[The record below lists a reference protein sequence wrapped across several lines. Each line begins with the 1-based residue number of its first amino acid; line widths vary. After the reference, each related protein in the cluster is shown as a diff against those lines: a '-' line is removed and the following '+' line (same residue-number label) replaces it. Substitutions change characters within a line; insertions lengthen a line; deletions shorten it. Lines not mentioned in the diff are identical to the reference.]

1 MLGLSQLNF
10 DFSALPRWTPFSSVR
25 ESADELELPPETAP
39 EPEVVTD
46 DALEAQAKGWLQ
58 ELGLTGAMKL
68 LSVQWNSR
76 LRSTAGYAHYPK
88 WQIELNPRLRE
99 FEGQV
104 ERTLKHELAHL
115 IAYHRSGRRRIE
127 PHGPEWRLACAE
139 LGIPD
144 ESARHDLPVPRK
156 TVTRGLTYECPACK
170 VPVLRVRKFRRPTAC
185 LKCCNLHS
193 GGAYDERFKLKLVA
207 KVAGKAP

>member
-10 DFSALPRWTPFSSVR
+10 DFSALPRWMPFRSVR
-25 ESADELELPPETAP
+25 ERTDEPELPPERAP
-39 EPEVVTD
+39 ERMKVVTD

-68 LSVQWNSR
+68 LTVQWNSR

-104 ERTLKHELAHL
+104 ERTLEAT
-115 IAYHRSGRRRIE
+115 SWRI
-127 PHGPEWRLACAE
+127 
-139 LGIPD
+139 
-144 ESARHDLPVPRK
+144 
-156 TVTRGLTYECPACK
+156 
-170 VPVLRVRKFRRPTAC
+170 
-185 LKCCNLHS
+185 
-193 GGAYDERFKLKLVA
+193 
-207 KVAGKAP
+207 